1 MPLRPSRLTQRPL
14 IVPPVAPVPS
24 GKSQTAWLR
33 YVLDG
38 RKDAFR
44 QPRAWVA
51 RRTVSTSVDD
61 DADDVT
67 RDT

>member
-1 MPLRPSRLTQRPL
+1 MPLRPSRFAQRPL
-14 IVPPVAPVPS
+14 IVPPVVAAPS
-24 GKSQTAWLR
+24 GRSQTAWLR

-38 RKDAFR
+38 RKAAQR
-44 QPRAWVA
+44 QQRAWPF

-61 DADDVT
+61 DVHDVT